1 LPIFPVR
8 TARFPLHRKFSFAP
22 QTMPLSNLKESYI
35 MTPLSVASP
44 AWTIPGYLETRDN
57 HLTINDVDALNLAS
71 EHDTPL
77 FVFSEPRI
85 LSNIERLKQAA
96 REASHPMK
104 FCYAS
109 KANSNMAI
117 LKTVLNAGIDIEV
130 NSGGEL
136 FKALRVGFRPDQIIF
151 NGTSKTPAEIDEA
164 VSAGI
169 YSINVDSI
177 YEIGLIEESAKRLG
191 KRARIALRLVPEIG
205 TRSHL
210 GLQTALLT
218 SKFGI
223 SSSEVL
229 EAFRRGLRHPELIHI
244 CGIHIHVGSQTPD
257 IEPFAAAFK
266 TMWEHLVTVFRETGH
281 VLEHINLGGGIPVN
295 YLRDRSQADE
305 LPAHERDMLG
315 AELEPSDVLAAA
327 LRAARES
334 ARAAQAE
341 HLLEGITIL
350 LEPGRSVIADAGL
363 VLTTVR
369 NLKRRPETGDTW
381 LLTDAGYN
389 LLLSMNNYKWYYH
402 LINASRAD
410 EPTDAEYKVAG
421 PLCDSGDVYF
431 DIEREG
437 RLPDYRKL
445 PVDVQAGEVLALL
458 NSGAYS
464 LAQMFHYNGRPLP
477 AAVMVRDGGRVDL
490 IRRRDTY
497 DDLIAYDIWS

>member
-1 LPIFPVR
+1 
-8 TARFPLHRKFSFAP
+8 
-22 QTMPLSNLKESYI
+22 
-35 MTPLSVASP
+35 MTGIAVCP
-44 AWTIPGYLETRDN
+44 AWSIAGYLEVRDD
-57 HLTINDVDALNLAS
+57 HLTINGVDAIGLVKEFNS
-71 EHDTPL
+71 PL
-77 FVFSEPRI
+77 FVFSEGRI
-85 LSNIERLKQAA
+85 RDNISRLQRAA
-96 REASHPMK
+96 DAVDRPIK

-117 LKTVLNAGIDIEV
+117 LKAVLESGIDIEV

-136 FKALRVGFRPDQIIF
+136 YKALRVGFRPDQIIF
-151 NGTSKTPAEIDEA
+151 NGTSKTEEELDEA
-164 VSAGI
+164 VRAGI

-177 YEIGLIEESAKRLG
+177 YEIELVEDAVRRARSQLNSGLPP
-191 KRARIALRLVPEIG
+191 ARIALRLVPEIG

-229 EAFRRGLRHPELIHI
+229 DAFRRGLQHPDLLHV

-257 IEPFAAAFK
+257 VEPFAEAFK
-266 TMWEHLVTVFRETGH
+266 SMWNHLMAIHRETGLT
-281 VLEHINLGGGIPVN
+281 LEHINQGGGIPVN
-295 YLRDRSQADE
+295 YLRDRSQADQ
-305 LPAHERDMLG
+305 LPEHERDMLG
-315 AELEPSDVLAAA
+315 AELEPVDVLTEA
-327 LRAARES
+327 LRVARES
-334 ARAAQAE
+334 AREAEAE
-341 HLLEGITIL
+341 HLLDQVTIL

-369 NLKRRPETGDTW
+369 NIKTRPETGDVW

-389 LLLSMNNYKWYYH
+389 IMLSMNNYKWYYH
-402 LINASRAD
+402 LISASRASAPYGHD
-410 EPTDAEYKVAG
+410 YKVAG

-445 PVDVQAGEVLALL
+445 PEDVGPGEVLALL
-458 NSGAYS
+458 NCGAYS

-477 AAVMVRDGGRVDL
+477 AAVLVRRDGSTDL
-490 IRRRDTY
+490 TRRRDTY
-497 DDLIAYDIWS
+497 EDLITNDLY

>member
-1 LPIFPVR
+1 MSIGI
-8 TARFPLHRKFSFAP
+8 AP
-22 QTMPLSNLKESYI
+22 S
-35 MTPLSVASP
+35 SP
-44 AWTIPGYLETRDN
+44 AWSIPGYLEVRND
-57 HLTINDVDALNLAS
+57 HLTVNGVDTLELVKEFNS
-71 EHDTPL
+71 PL
-77 FVFSEPRI
+77 FVFSEGRI
-85 LSNIERLKQAA
+85 RDNIKRLQLAA
-96 REASHPMK
+96 EAVDRPIK

-117 LKTVLNAGIDIEV
+117 LKVVLESGIDIEV

-136 FKALRVGFRPDQIIF
+136 FKALRAGFRPDQIIF
-151 NGTSKTPAEIDEA
+151 NGTSKSDDELDDA
-164 VSAGI
+164 VRAGI
-169 YSINVDSI
+169 YAINVDSI
-177 YEIGLIEESAKRLG
+177 YEISLVEQSVARLRAG
-191 KRARIALRLVPEIG
+191 GENVPPARITLRLVPEIG

-229 EAFRRGLRHPELIHI
+229 AAFRRGLEKPDLLHV

-257 IEPFAAAFK
+257 VEPFAEAFRS
-266 TMWEHLVTVFRETGH
+266 MWEHLVTIHRETGH
-281 VLEHINLGGGIPVN
+281 TLEHINLGGGIPVN
-295 YLRDRSQADE
+295 YLRDRSQADQ

-315 AELEPSDVLAAA
+315 AELEPSAVLKEA
-327 LRAARES
+327 LRVARES
-334 ARAAQAE
+334 ARAANAE
-341 HLLEGITIL
+341 HLLDQVTIL
-350 LEPGRSVIADAGL
+350 LEPGRSIIADAGL

-369 NLKRRPETGDTW
+369 NIKSRPETGDVW

-389 LLLSMNNYKWYYH
+389 IMLSMNNYKWYYH
-402 LINASRAD
+402 LISASRAGAAYARD
-410 EPTDAEYKVAG
+410 YKVAG

-445 PVDVQAGEVLALL
+445 PDNVGPGEVLALL
-458 NSGAYS
+458 NCGAYS

-477 AAVMVRDGGRVDL
+477 AAVLIKDGKAEL

-497 DDLIAYDIWS
+497 NDLITNDVF

>member
-1 LPIFPVR
+1 MSTG
-8 TARFPLHRKFSFAP
+8 TATLC
-22 QTMPLSNLKESYI
+22 
-35 MTPLSVASP
+35 P
-44 AWTIPGYLETRDN
+44 AWSIPGYLEVRDG
-57 HLTINDVDALNLAS
+57 HLAIDGVDSLALVSQFNS
-71 EHDTPL
+71 PL
-77 FVFSEPRI
+77 FVFSEGRI
-85 LSNIERLKQAA
+85 RNNIERLQRAGAA
-96 REASHPMK
+96 VDRPIK

-117 LKTVLNAGIDIEV
+117 LKAVLNSGIDVEV

-151 NGTSKTPAEIDEA
+151 NGTSKSDDEIDEA
-164 VSAGI
+164 VRAGI
-169 YSINVDSI
+169 YAINVDSI
-177 YEIGLIEESAKRLG
+177 YEIELVEQSVVRL
-191 KRARIALRLVPEIG
+191 RARGENVPAARITLRLVPEIG

-229 EAFRRGLRHPELIHI
+229 DAFRRGLKNPDMIHV

-257 IEPFAAAFK
+257 VEPFAEAFK
-266 TMWEHLVTVFRETGH
+266 SMWEHLVTINRETGH
-281 VLEHINLGGGIPVN
+281 TLEHINLGGGIPVN
-295 YLRDRSQADE
+295 YLRDRTQADQ
-305 LPAHERDMLG
+305 LPEHERDMLG
-315 AELEPSDVLAAA
+315 AELEPSAVLIEA
-327 LRAARES
+327 LRVARES
-334 ARAAQAE
+334 AKAANAE
-341 HLLEGITIL
+341 HLLDKVTIL

-363 VLTTVR
+363 VLTTV
-369 NLKRRPETGDTW
+369 NNIKTRPETGDVW

-389 LLLSMNNYKWYYH
+389 IMLSMNNYKWYYH
-402 LINASRAD
+402 LISASRAGAPYERD
-410 EPTDAEYKVAG
+410 YKVAG

-445 PVDVQAGEVLALL
+445 PENVEPGEVLALL
-458 NSGAYS
+458 NCGAYS

-477 AAVMVRDGGRVDL
+477 AAVLISRDGTPEL

-497 DDLIAYDIWS
+497 DDLITSDVW

>member
-1 LPIFPVR
+1 M
-8 TARFPLHRKFSFAP
+8 S
-22 QTMPLSNLKESYI
+22 
-35 MTPLSVASP
+35 SVITKAP
-44 AWTIPGYLETRDN
+44 AWTIPGFLEARENN
-57 HLTINDVDALNLAS
+57 HLFISGADALTLT
-71 EHDTPL
+71 HKYGTPL

-85 LSNIERLKQAA
+85 RANIARLQAA
-96 REASHPMK
+96 AKQVERPIK

-109 KANSNMAI
+109 KANSNMAV
-117 LKTVLNAGIDIEV
+117 LKVVRESGIDIEV

-151 NGTSKTPAEIDEA
+151 NGTSKTAEELDEA
-164 VSAGI
+164 VRAGI

-177 YEIGLIEESAKRLG
+177 YEIELVEDAVRRARSELNAGLPP
-191 KRARIALRLVPEIG
+191 ARIALRLVPEIG

-229 EAFRRGLRHPELIHI
+229 DAFRRSLKNPDLIHV

-257 IEPFAAAFK
+257 VEPFAEAFRS
-266 TMWEHLVTVFRETGH
+266 MWEHLVTIHQETGH
-281 VLEHINLGGGIPVN
+281 TLEHINLGGGIPVN
-295 YLRDRSQADE
+295 YLRDRSQADQ
-305 LPAHERDMLG
+305 LPEHERDMLG
-315 AELEPSDVLAAA
+315 AELEPEDVLKEAM
-327 LRAARES
+327 RVARES
-334 ARAAQAE
+334 ARNANAE
-341 HLLEGITIL
+341 HLLDQVSIL

-363 VLTTVR
+363 VLTTV
-369 NLKRRPETGDTW
+369 NNIKTRPETGDVW

-389 LLLSMNNYKWYYH
+389 IMLSMNNYKWYYH
-402 LINASRAD
+402 LISASRAN
-410 EPTDAEYKVAG
+410 EPYGHDYKVAG

-437 RLPDYRKL
+437 RLPDYRRL
-445 PVDVQAGEVLALL
+445 PENVGPGEVLALL
-458 NSGAYS
+458 NCGAYS

-477 AAVMVRDGGRVDL
+477 AAVLITLDGNPKL

-497 DDLIAYDIWS
+497 DDLIANDVWE